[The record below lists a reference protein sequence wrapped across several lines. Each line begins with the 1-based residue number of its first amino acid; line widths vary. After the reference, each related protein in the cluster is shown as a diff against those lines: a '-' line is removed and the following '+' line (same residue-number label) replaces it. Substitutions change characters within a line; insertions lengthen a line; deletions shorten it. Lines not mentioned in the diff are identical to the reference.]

1 MSIIKNLTND
11 ILKHIN
17 NAGYELDNFI
27 LSASQRP
34 ELGDYQINDAMTLTK
49 KYKENP
55 RDIATKIVNELSK
68 DNRLKNIN
76 IAGPGFI
83 NISVSDEFLIEALN
97 TLTTSI
103 DSNIDKKEYKKI
115 IIDFGGA
122 NVAKALHVGHL
133 RSAILGQALKNLAV
147 TMGYEIIGDAH
158 LGDYGRPLGLVIL
171 EISKMYP
178 NLPYFDETYLGD
190 YQDIELN
197 ITNKDLELIYPTAS
211 NKAKSDENYLNE
223 AREITYKI
231 QSKTRGYYDLWKKI
245 IEISKEDIKKTY
257 SALGVTYELWLGE
270 SDSVP
275 YIDELT
281 EMVEKENILQNS
293 EGAQIIE
300 VIKEEE
306 TSPMPPVIYKSSTGS
321 ATYATTDLATILM
334 RKKEQNP
341 DEIWYCIDSR
351 QSLHI
356 EQVFRVAEKIN
367 LFDKDKLIHIGFGTM
382 NGNDGKPFKT
392 RDGGIMKLEDLIS
405 LVKEETYKRI
415 NNESLTETEKLS
427 ISNDTAIATLK
438 YSDFLPVRTTDY
450 VFDIEKFAELEG
462 KTGPYILYST
472 RRMKSLLEKAK
483 DINVN
488 QIKEITTKEEK
499 EITLTILRLPLILD
513 KTLETKSMNEITE
526 YLYKITSTYNKFYSE
541 NKILTEED
549 ENKKESWI
557 LLTKVVY
564 DINIL
569 LLNILGI
576 KLPEKM

>member
-1 MSIIKNLTND
+1 MSIIKEITKD
-11 ILKHIN
+11 IKQHIK
-17 NAGYELDNFI
+17 NAGYEVDNFV
-27 LSASQRP
+27 LSPSQRT
-34 ELGDYQINDAMTLTK
+34 ELGDYQINDAMTLAREYK
-49 KYKENP
+49 KNP
-55 RDIATKIVNELSK
+55 NVIANDIVTELSK
-68 DNRLKNIN
+68 DARLENIN
-76 IAGPGFI
+76 VAGPGFI
-83 NISVSDEFLIEALN
+83 NITLSKEFLVKSLN
-97 TLTTSI
+97 IISSNLLE
-103 DSNIDKKEYKKI
+103 NIDKKEYKKI

-122 NVAKALHVGHL
+122 NVAKSLHVGHL
-133 RSAILGQALKNLAV
+133 RSAILGQSLKNLG
-147 TMGYEIIGDAH
+147 TLLGYEMIGDAH

-178 NLPYFDETYLGD
+178 ELSYFDASYQGD
-190 YQDIELN
+190 YKDIELN
-197 ITNKDLELIYPTAS
+197 ITNKDLELIYPKAS
-211 NKAKSDENYLNE
+211 NKAKEDEKYLEE

-257 SALGVTYELWLGE
+257 SSLGVSYELWLGE

-281 EMVEKENILQNS
+281 SIIEEKNILKES
-293 EGAQIIE
+293 EGAQIID
-300 VIKEEE
+300 VIEENE
-306 TSPMPPVIYKSSTGS
+306 TSPMPPVIYKSSTGA

-356 EQVFRVAEKIN
+356 EQVFRVCKKIHLFEKE
-367 LFDKDKLIHIGFGTM
+367 KLIHIGFGTM
-382 NGNDGKPFKT
+382 NGPDKKPFKT

-415 NNESLTETEKLS
+415 TNNSLTEEEKLV
-427 ISNDTAIATLK
+427 ISTDTAIATLK
-438 YSDFLPVRTTDY
+438 YSDFLPIRTTDY
-450 VFDIEKFAELEG
+450 VFDIKKFAELEG
-462 KTGPYILYST
+462 KTGPYIMYST
-472 RRMKSLLEKAK
+472 IRMSSLLEKAK
-483 DINVN
+483 EIKV
-488 QIKEITTKEEK
+488 KEISKITTPEEK
-499 EITLTILRLPLILD
+499 ELSIQILKLPLILD

-526 YLYKITSTYNKFYSE
+526 YIYKLTSIYNKFYSE

-549 ENKKESWI
+549 ESKKESWI

-569 LLNILGI
+569 LLNVLGI
-576 KLPEKM
+576 KLPKKM